1 MSYEVKGHEDKVL
14 KLNKILY
21 GLKHASRAWYSH
33 IDGCFLKNGFVKYPY
48 KYSIYVKIKESGD
61 TFIVYLYV
69 DDLIFTRN
77 NPKMLRDFKQAMIQK
92 FEITN
97 IGMMTYYLGIEI
109 KQGED
114 KIFMNQNK
122 FVKKILNKY
131 KIKDCV
137 KVNIVECGVNMLK
150 NDGEKI
156 NSIIFKSLVWEFEIL
171 GMHLSKYS
179 FWSKTCKQ
187 VYGDTNH
194 DTF

>member
-33 IDGCFLKNGFVKYPY
+33 IDGCFLKNGFVKYPH
-48 KYSIYVKIKESGD
+48 KYSIYVKKKKRVAILLLY
-61 TFIVYLYV
+61 TLYV

-77 NPKMLRDFKQAMIQK
+77 NPKMLRDFKQAMIQE

-97 IGMMTYYLGIEI
+97 IGLMTYYLGIEI

-114 KIFMNQNK
+114 KIFMNQKK
-122 FVKKILNKY
+122 FAKKILKKF

-137 KVNIVECGVNMLK
+137 KVNSLVECGVNMLK

-156 NSIIFKSLVWEFEIL
+156 NSTTFKSLV
-171 GMHLSKYS
+171 
-179 FWSKTCKQ
+179 
-187 VYGDTNH
+187 
-194 DTF
+194 